1 MIKSLHLRGL
11 QSHTD
16 STVEFTPGVNVILG
30 ETNAGKTAIVRA
42 LQWIF
47 QNRPLGTGLTQKG
60 AKECVAEVE
69 TDLGSASRVR
79 RKGFNGY
86 VVDGVEY
93 KEIGSSVPEE
103 LTKVVDL
110 RDVNLQ
116 EQLQPHFLITQPA
129 GQISKYIS
137 ELLGFNVTDKMISA
151 VKSKSSSLKGERSSL
166 LDEIELAESEI
177 ARYGEIDSVDLIL
190 SNIESLE
197 KKKQSVSS
205 SVSKLS
211 SIILSMESMEAE
223 LGELRSKALPLA
235 ERVQSASLVIDGL
248 DSKYFEYSTQATKI
262 KDIGSSLIKIDS
274 AREYMSSRLGGL
286 PDIDE
291 LINISYDDLSILYKY
306 VNSISGLHSSL
317 ETIHSL
323 NDQMV
328 SAKLQNSALDIDIR
342 KVKSEYVAVLE
353 ESGSCPLCFG
363 GIDPKM
369 VSILIEGAFS

>member
-47 QNRPLGTGLTQKG
+47 QNRPLGVGLTQKG
-60 AKECVAEVE
+60 AKECVAEVK
-69 TDLGSASRVR
+69 TDRGSASRVR

-86 VVDGVEY
+86 VVGGVEY

-177 ARYGEIDSVDLIL
+177 ARYGEIDRVDLIL
-190 SNIESLE
+190 SNVESLE

-223 LGELRSKALPLA
+223 LGGLRSKALPLA

-274 AREYMSSRLGGL
+274 AREYMSSRLVGL

-291 LINISYDDLSILYKY
+291 LINISYDDLSTLYKY
-306 VNSISGLHSSL
+306 VNSISGVHSSL

-323 NDQMV
+323 NDQIV
-328 SAKLQNSALDIDIR
+328 SAKSQNSALDINIS

-363 GIDPKM
+363 DIDPKM